1 MSKNLNE
8 HIWTASGTDITIRWK
23 MLGWTPPSEIQGYRD
38 KWRYYQNLPLRQLD
52 DAAKEQYEQVLRK
65 AKVARIK

>member
-1 MSKNLNE
+1 MSTINE
-8 HIWTASGTDITIRWK
+8 HIWTKAGTDITLRWK
-23 MLGWTPPSEIQGYRD
+23 MAGWIPPSEIQGYRD

-52 DAAKEQYEQVLRK
+52 DYAKEQYEAVLKK

>member
-1 MSKNLNE
+1 MIIIHK
-8 HIWTASGTDITIRWK
+8 WK
-23 MLGWTPPSEIQGYRD
+23 
-38 KWRYYQNLPLRQLD
+38 YYQNLPLRNLD